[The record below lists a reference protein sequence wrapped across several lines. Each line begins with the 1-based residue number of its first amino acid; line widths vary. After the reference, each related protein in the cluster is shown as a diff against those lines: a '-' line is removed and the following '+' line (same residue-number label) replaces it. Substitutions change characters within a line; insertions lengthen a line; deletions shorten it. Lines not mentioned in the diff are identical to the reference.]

1 MSLRDSWR
9 IAALTRER
17 DALLIV
23 CVALLMALKSYTG
36 CKIMPDEATEREEG
50 E

>member
-17 DALLIV
+17 EALLV
-23 CVALLMALKSYTG
+23 LCAALLMALKSYTG
-36 CKIMPDEATEREEG
+36 CKIMPDGATEREEG